1 MRVCCLG
8 SGSSGNAVLVEA
20 HHGPQQTR
28 VLVDAGFSAR
38 DLEARLALAGIA
50 PRQLDAILITHDH
63 GDHTRGMGV
72 FARRHGT
79 PVHLTERTFAACRD
93 LFRGEERTQTYT
105 VARPFQ
111 VGGLRVEP
119 FLTAHD
125 AADPVAIALVDVATG
140 ARVGIATDLGRPTAG
155 VRHALS
161 GCDFLVLEANHDE
174 VMLRV
179 GPYPRSVQARI
190 ASSHG
195 HLSNQAAARFAT
207 ELLHPRLAGV
217 LLAHVSAENNDPQLA
232 LGVVGG
238 ALARAGWRGWLDVA
252 RQEAPGPW
260 LDVEALRS
268 RCGPDQLTLL

>member
-20 HHGPQQTR
+20 DDGERRTR

-38 DLEARLALAGIA
+38 DLEARLDLAGVG
-50 PRQLDAILITHDH
+50 PTQVDAILITHDH

-79 PVHLTERTFAACRD
+79 PVHLTERTFAACRGQ
-93 LFRGEERTQTYT
+93 FRGSERTQTYT
-105 VARPFQ
+105 AARPFQ
-111 VGGLRVEP
+111 VGSLRAEP
-119 FLTAHD
+119 FMTAHD
-125 AADPVAIALVDVATG
+125 AADPVAVALVDVGTG

-155 VRHALS
+155 VRHALT

-195 HLSNQAAARFAT
+195 HLSNQAAARFAI
-207 ELLHPRLAGV
+207 ELAHPRLAGV
-217 LLAHVSAENNDPQLA
+217 LLAHVSAQCNDPELA
-232 LGVVGG
+232 KGVVGS
-238 ALARAGWRGWLDVA
+238 ALERAGWRGWIDVA

-260 LDVEALRS
+260 LDVELLRT
-268 RCGPDQLTLL
+268 RCGPEQLTLL

>member
-20 HHGPQQTR
+20 DDGQRRTR

-38 DLEARLALAGIA
+38 ELEGRLDQAGVA
-50 PRQLDAILITHDH
+50 PPDLDAILITHDH

-79 PVHLTERTFAACRD
+79 TVHLTERTFAACREQ
-93 LFRGEERTQTYT
+93 FRGSERTRTYT
-105 VARPFQ
+105 AARPFQ

-119 FLTAHD
+119 FMTAHD
-125 AADPVAIALVDVATG
+125 AADPVAVALVDVATG
-140 ARVGIATDLGRPTAG
+140 SRVGIATDLGRPTAG

-217 LLAHVSAENNDPQLA
+217 LLAHVSAECNDPALA
-232 LGVVGG
+232 RDVVGS
-238 ALARAGWRGWLDVA
+238 ALTRAGWRGWLDVA

-268 RCGPDQLTLL
+268 RCGPEQLSLL

>member
-20 HHGPQQTR
+20 DAGERRTR

-38 DLEARLALAGIA
+38 DLEARLELAGIV
-50 PRQLDAILITHDH
+50 PRQVDAILITHDH

-93 LFRGEERTQTYT
+93 QFRGGERTRTYSA
-105 VARPFQ
+105 ARPFQ

-195 HLSNQAAARFAT
+195 HLSNQAAARFAA
-207 ELLHPRLAGV
+207 ELMHPRLAGV
-217 LLAHVSAENNDPQLA
+217 LLAHVSAENNDPELA
-232 LGVVGG
+232 RTVVEG
-238 ALARAGWRGWLDVA
+238 ALTRVGWRGWIDVA
-252 RQEAPGPW
+252 RQETPGPW
-260 LDVEALRS
+260 LDVEEMRT
-268 RCGPDQLTLL
+268 RCGPAQLSLL